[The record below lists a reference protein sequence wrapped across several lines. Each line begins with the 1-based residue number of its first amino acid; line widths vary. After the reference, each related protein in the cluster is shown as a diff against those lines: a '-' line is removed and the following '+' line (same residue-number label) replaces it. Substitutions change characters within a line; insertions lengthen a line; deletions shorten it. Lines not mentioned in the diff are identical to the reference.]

1 MPIVI
6 VARYSIVC
14 LAIMIRYNAY
24 YTRRYTDSD
33 CLREHVR
40 LFVVLQKVQMQ
51 LWLTITNN
59 GDNVLSRVRLLLNLA
74 NQNNVD
80 TPKHNNESLAI
91 RIFHWLMCRYITTPN
106 QCRRRMVVIE
116 REEKTRH
123 VRSPTRWPLKICG

>member
-80 TPKHNNESLAI
+80 TPKHNNMSHLRFESSIDSCAATLPPLI
-91 RIFHWLMCRYITTPN
+91 S
-106 QCRRRMVVIE
+106 VVGE
-116 REEKTRH
+116 
-123 VRSPTRWPLKICG
+123 W